1 MSHQDSHHTEAHT
14 QAAHGHH
21 HEVGPWQ
28 VIVES
33 DLLNVVILAL
43 AIVYLGNKF
52 LPKMVDERKKQI
64 NKELEDAKNA
74 RIKAEKE
81 LSDIK
86 EKLRRTTAEIEQ
98 IKIDAEKTAVT
109 IKKQMEEDTEK
120 EIEQLKLKVKREIS
134 SNYEETIQ
142 NIKKSASDVAIKLA
156 ETALTQLSKD
166 REVQKKL
173 VEDFVT
179 ELKTPSKN

>member
-1 MSHQDSHHTEAHT
+1 MSHQGNHT
-14 QAAHGHH
+14 QAHTASHGHH
-21 HEVGPWQ
+21 EIGPWQ

-43 AIVYLGNKF
+43 ALVYLGNKF
-52 LPKMVDERKKQI
+52 LPKIIDERKRQI
-64 NKELEDAKNA
+64 TKELDDAKNS

-81 LSDIK
+81 LSEVK

-98 IKIDAEKTAVT
+98 IKIDAEKTAIA
-109 IKKQMEEDTEK
+109 IKNQMEESTEK
-120 EIEQLKLKVKREIS
+120 DLEQLKLKVKREIS

-142 NIKKSASDVAIKLA
+142 NIKKTASDVAIKLA

-173 VEDFVT
+173 VEDFIV

>member
-1 MSHQDSHHTEAHT
+1 MSHQDSHTAAHT
-14 QAAHGHH
+14 AAPHGHH
-21 HEVGPWQ
+21 EIGPWQ

-33 DLLNVVILAL
+33 DLLNVVILAIAL
-43 AIVYLGNKF
+43 VYLGNKF
-52 LPKMVDERKKQI
+52 LPKIVDERKRQI
-64 NKELEDAKNA
+64 TKELDDAKNA
-74 RIKAEKE
+74 RVKAEKE
-81 LSDIK
+81 LTEIK

-98 IKIDAEKTAVT
+98 IKIDAEKTAIAIRT
-109 IKKQMEEDTEK
+109 QIEENTEK
-120 EIEQLKLKVKREIS
+120 DLEQLKLKVKREIS

-173 VEDFVT
+173 VEDFIT

>member
-1 MSHQDSHHTEAHT
+1 MSHQDSHTTAHT
-14 QAAHGHH
+14 AAPHGHH
-21 HEVGPWQ
+21 EIGPWQ

-33 DLLNVVILAL
+33 DLLNVVILAIAL
-43 AIVYLGNKF
+43 VYLGNKF
-52 LPKMVDERKKQI
+52 LPKIVDERKRQI
-64 NKELEDAKNA
+64 TKELDDAKNA
-74 RIKAEKE
+74 RVKAEKE
-81 LSDIK
+81 LTEIK

-98 IKIDAEKTAVT
+98 IKIDAEKTAIAIRT
-109 IKKQMEEDTEK
+109 QIEENTEK
-120 EIEQLKLKVKREIS
+120 DLEQLKLKVKREIS

-173 VEDFVT
+173 VEDFIT

>member
-1 MSHQDSHHTEAHT
+1 MSHQGNHT
-14 QAAHGHH
+14 QAHTAAPHGHH
-21 HEVGPWQ
+21 EIGPWQ
-28 VIVES
+28 VVVES
-33 DLLNVVILAL
+33 NLLNVVILAL
-43 AIVYLGNKF
+43 AFVYLGNKF
-52 LPKMVDERKKQI
+52 LPKIVDERKRQI
-64 NKELEDAKNA
+64 TKELDDAKNA

-81 LSDIK
+81 LTEIK

-98 IKIDAEKTAVT
+98 IKIEAEKTAIA
-109 IKKQMEEDTEK
+109 IKNQVEENTEK
-120 EIEQLKLKVKREIS
+120 DLEQLKLKVKREIS

-173 VEDFVT
+173 VEDFIV